1 MRLTW
6 SHKRYCRQRAQHLT
20 TNPSDATAT
29 SARVFRTRQMN
40 GMRALITLIL
50 MISTNSV
57 RSWAC
62 PSDCICLSHTQILCN
77 SGHLTFV
84 PLRDLPK
91 TVEHLSMTKNNLTY
105 LPTDTFS
112 GLRHLRKL
120 TLDTNDIHRIDRF
133 AFRGLPRLR
142 ELSIQHTP
150 LESLDKFSLAG
161 LQNVTAILLGYN
173 QIRVIHEFAFA
184 GTANIR
190 LILLNNNPLHMVS
203 ANAFSGLT
211 NVEHLI
217 MPSGI
222 QQLQPDSFNGLDSVG
237 LLKLSFMDL
246 TSLKSY
252 TFRGLSHVHVLS
264 IQDSDLGVIRADA
277 FAGLVHV
284 GSLNLLN
291 NKIDAMQSLSV
302 TRDNRIRHFRFNGNH
317 VLDSPRRGTFVSLAT
332 AVSEG
337 FTVVG
342 NHFPC
347 DCHLFRFIDSRP
359 FGNASQDLFIG
370 KNYCISPLE
379 LNGQPI
385 AVVDPTVID
394 KCLQTSVA
402 APPRTNTG
410 VTMTAVLVAAV
421 VHVLTGLFLHDL
433 AV

>member
-6 SHKRYCRQRAQHLT
+6 SHKRYCRQRAQHST
-20 TNPSDATAT
+20 TNPLEATT
-29 SARVFRTRQMN
+29 TLTRVFRTRQMN
-40 GMRALITLIL
+40 GMRALMALIL
-50 MISTNSV
+50 TITANSV
-57 RSWAC
+57 LSWTC

-91 TVEHLSMTKNNLTY
+91 TVEHLSLTKNNLTY
-105 LPTDTFS
+105 LPTDAFT

-120 TLDTNDIHRIDRF
+120 TLDTNRIRRLDRF
-133 AFRGLPRLR
+133 AFRGLSRLR

-173 QIRVIHEFAFA
+173 QIKVIHEFAFA
-184 GTANIR
+184 GSANIR
-190 LILLNNNPLHMVS
+190 LILLNNNPLHTVS

-246 TSLKSY
+246 ASLKSH

-277 FAGLVHV
+277 FSGLAHV

-291 NKIDAMQSLSV
+291 NKIDAMQSLTV
-302 TRDNRIRHFRFNGNH
+302 TRDNHIRHFRFNGNH
-317 VLDSPRRGTFVSLAT
+317 VLDSPRRGTFVGLASV
-332 AVSEG
+332 ASEG
-337 FTVVG
+337 FTIIG

-347 DCHLFRFIDSRP
+347 DCHLFRFLDGHP
-359 FGNASQDLFIG
+359 FGNWSRDLFTG

-385 AVVDPTVID
+385 AVVDPMVID

-402 APPRTNTG
+402 APPRTNAD
-410 VTMTAVLVAAV
+410 VTTTAVLIAAV
-421 VHVLTGLFLHDL
+421 IFASNGLFLHNL

>member
-6 SHKRYCRQRAQHLT
+6 SHKRYCRQRAQHST
-20 TNPSDATAT
+20 TNSSAANTT

-40 GMRALITLIL
+40 GMRALTTLIL
-50 MISTNSV
+50 MVTANSAL
-57 RSWAC
+57 SWTC
-62 PSDCICLSHTQILCN
+62 PSDCICLSATQILCN

-91 TVEHLSMTKNNLTY
+91 SVEHLSITKNNLSY
-105 LPTDTFS
+105 LPTDAFT

-120 TLDTNDIHRIDRF
+120 TLDKNGIRRVDRF
-133 AFRGLPRLR
+133 AFRGLSRLR
-142 ELSIQHTP
+142 ELSIQQTP
-150 LESLDKFSLAG
+150 LESLDKFSFAG

-173 QIRVIHEFAFA
+173 KISVIHEFAFA

-190 LILLNNNPLHMVS
+190 LILLNNNPLHTVS

-217 MPSGI
+217 LPSGI
-222 QQLQPDSFNGLDSVG
+222 QQLQPDAFNGLDSVG

-246 TSLKSY
+246 TSLKPY
-252 TFRGLSHVHVLS
+252 TFRGLNHVHVLS

-277 FAGLVHV
+277 FTGLAHV

-291 NKIDAMQSLSV
+291 NKIDAVQSLTV

-317 VLDSPRRGTFVSLAT
+317 VLDSPRRGTFSGLAS
-332 AVSEG
+332 AAPDG

-347 DCHLFRFIDSRP
+347 DCHLFRFLDGHP
-359 FGNASQDLFIG
+359 FGNESRDLFTG

-379 LNGQPI
+379 LNGQPV
-385 AVVDPTVID
+385 AVVDSAVVE

-402 APPRTNTG
+402 APPRTRGG
-410 VTMTAVLVAAV
+410 VTATAVLVAAV
-421 VHVLTGLFLHDL
+421 VLASTRSFLHDL
-433 AV
+433 TV